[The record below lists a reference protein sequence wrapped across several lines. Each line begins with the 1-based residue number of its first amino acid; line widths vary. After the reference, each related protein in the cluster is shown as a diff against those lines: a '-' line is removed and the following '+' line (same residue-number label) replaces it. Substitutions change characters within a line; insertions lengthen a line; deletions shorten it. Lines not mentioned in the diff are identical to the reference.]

1 MRARLFVITS
11 LAFAAIV
18 GATGVAHAQPKG
30 PGGID
35 SKPTATTVPPK
46 GPDQYAPKPTT
57 TTQPP
62 KGPGDIAPKPPKG
75 DDPKPN
81 GPGDLA
87 NPQSDPVVDPAP
99 TGNGN
104 GSGSDLDYGTT
115 VGDDEGP
122 GDSDNGNGNGAVVE
136 QIPAANT
143 SSDNAATPATDEAHA
158 SSNFPLVMV
167 VLVAGL
173 VATLLALFA
182 TRSRRDD
189 QDAERA

>member
-1 MRARLFVITS
+1 MRTRLFVITS

-18 GATGVAHAQPKG
+18 GATGAASAHPSG
-30 PGGID
+30 PGNID
-35 SKPTATTVPPK
+35 SKPTATTQPPK

-81 GPGDLA
+81 GPGDIA

-99 TGNGN
+99 TGNG
-104 GSGSDLDYGTT
+104 SGSDKDHGTT
-115 VGDDEGP
+115 LGDDEGP
-122 GDSDNGNGNGAVVE
+122 SDNGNGNGAVVE
-136 QIPAANT
+136 EIPAANAST
-143 SSDNAATPATDEAHA
+143 DNAATPESAKTHS
-158 SSNFPLVMV
+158 SSNLPILVL

-173 VATLLALFA
+173 FGALLALFA
-182 TRSRRDD
+182 NRFRH
-189 QDAERA
+189 QDEDAGRA